1 MEWLQ
6 NGPFIFFFYEMKRR
20 FFGKWDKKAGGLL
33 LHRLIIL
40 VTVQYEAYSN
50 IQNVTPDTTLSLFTF
65 LYHS

>member
-1 MEWLQ
+1 
-6 NGPFIFFFYEMKRR
+6 MKRR